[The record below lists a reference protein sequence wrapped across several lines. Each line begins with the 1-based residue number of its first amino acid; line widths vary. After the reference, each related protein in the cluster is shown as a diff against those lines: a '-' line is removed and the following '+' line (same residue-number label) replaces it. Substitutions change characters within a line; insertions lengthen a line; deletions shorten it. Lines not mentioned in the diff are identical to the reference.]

1 LQLRRLRKKGCVVR
15 EYGKVTSA
23 MWADGRLNETARHLL
38 IYLHS
43 GPHTNW
49 IGCFQCA
56 EGYASDDL
64 GLSIPRSRKAFA
76 ELVESGWI
84 KRCGK
89 MVFLPGFLAGNQVEN
104 GNVATSRFKQFLAL
118 PDGEH
123 KAWVA
128 AEMLRDMRHLTEDQ
142 RAQLA
147 VFVSKTDAE
156 TTARTDAGTV
166 NQIVPATVQLTVGQT
181 VPQTVSG
188 TETVGTVGTVGI
200 NTAKAKAK
208 AKAKKIE
215 IKDLKGGVGEN
226 FARIDETARTELNLM
241 PAPPAQAPSVFD
253 GWIFADSAPA
263 EPAPAPSVK
272 AESLFDDSLFADTEP
287 VVSPEDAAAVD
298 RLLFGKSPPPQ
309 PPAPA
314 WNKPGKAKI
323 DDAVPKTAPAL
334 LVQAEPLFDDWPFAD
349 DTFALTPEDEAEVAQ
364 ILFGEMQPSSPC
376 PHPPQPLPAPTEDA
390 RHGKFP
396 KRKRSRTL
404 GLRELVAEEANPQ
417 HAEDWLCV
425 RKAKHAPLTITAWN
439 EIKQEGEKAGLTPAK
454 VVEMCAARG
463 WRGFK
468 ASWLSDTNQSN
479 ESFNHSRHTSRR
491 NRLEPIAI

>member
-1 LQLRRLRKKGCVVR
+1 MR

-23 MWADGRLNETARHLL
+23 MWADERLSETARYLL
-38 IYLHS
+38 VYLHS

-49 IGCFQCA
+49 IGCFRCA

-64 GLSIPRSRKAFA
+64 GLSIPHVSDAFA
-76 ELVESGWI
+76 QLVEKGWV

-128 AEMLRDMRHLTEDQ
+128 AEMLQDMKHLTEDQ

-147 VFVSKTDAE
+147 VFISKTDCETARQTDAE
-156 TTARTDAGTV
+156 TVDKTVTATIQRTVRQTV
-166 NQIVPATVQLTVGQT
+166 LQAVSETVSQT
-181 VPQTVSG
+181 VPG
-188 TETVGTVGTVGI
+188 TETVGTVGIKT
-200 NTAKAKAK
+200 AKAK

-226 FARIDETARTELNLM
+226 FADMDESACPEPDPT
-241 PAPPAQAPSVFD
+241 PAPLAQAPSVCD
-253 GWIFADSAPA
+253 GWIFAESAPA
-263 EPAPAPSVK
+263 EPAAPIPEPEPPGLPNFMSAPSVQDDF
-272 AESLFDDSLFADTEP
+272 LFDGLLFAD
-287 VVSPEDAAAVD
+287 DK
-298 RLLFGKSPPPQ
+298 L
-309 PPAPA
+309 
-314 WNKPGKAKI
+314 
-323 DDAVPKTAPAL
+323 
-334 LVQAEPLFDDWPFAD
+334 
-349 DTFALTPEDEAEVAQ
+349 ALTPEEEDEVEM
-364 ILFGEMQPSSPC
+364 LLSGESPL
-376 PHPPQPLPAPTEDA
+376 PQSPPQPSPAPIADA
-390 RHGKFP
+390 GTDKAP
-396 KRKRSRTL
+396 KRKRTRTL
-404 GLRELVAEEANPQ
+404 GIREVVAEGATPQ

-425 RKAKHAPLTITAWN
+425 RKAKHAPLTITAWD
-439 EIKQEGEKAGLTPAK
+439 EIKQEGKKAGLTPAK

-468 ASWLSDTNQSN
+468 ASWLSDTNQNNSG
-479 ESFNHSRHTSRR
+479 FNHSQHSSSR